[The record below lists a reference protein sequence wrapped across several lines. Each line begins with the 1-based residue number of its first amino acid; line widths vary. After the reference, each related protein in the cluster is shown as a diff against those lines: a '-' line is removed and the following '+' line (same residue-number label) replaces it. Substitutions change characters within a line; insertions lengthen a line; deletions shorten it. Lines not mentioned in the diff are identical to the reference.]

1 MKWLFYVNGANNR
14 KNAWNGD
21 IIRYGGVGVS
31 GTDQSYVYF
40 AEQLVGRGDTVD
52 LCAGSCLVGP
62 CRGVNY
68 IRVVV
73 DNDYDG
79 VVVNYPNALP
89 KICFYKVKRLYVYF
103 QCNALY
109 AYNLVAF
116 KRLHPWCE
124 IVALH
129 VSEFGKRS
137 TRVAV
142 LEYDYYFNREVVVNN
157 PVFMDVFEEVCR
169 EGCERVRGSFV
180 FHAVWERGGVVAEE
194 VYRRLGWTG
203 GLFRADYDSAGGARD
218 DVGVTRDAQ
227 QAWEPTGSQDSRE
240 SEGFPRGTR
249 DSAGG
254 SRDAVGGSS
263 GTGGSLDKLAVA
275 RLLARG
281 EYFVYPLINSNPMYY
296 DVVHKDTFGCCVS
309 EALAMGVIVVT
320 WRVAALAELYTD
332 EEVLFVDFPSGANVE
347 KLVGDEPIIIDATMR
362 SEEAIQAIVKA
373 IMDLEEDIERKKR
386 MVECGIR
393 RGRGFGKVEWVD

>member
-40 AEQLVGRGDTVD
+40 AEQLVRRGDTVD

-68 IRVVV
+68 IRAVV

-79 VVVNYPNALP
+79 VVVNYPNELP

-157 PVFMDVFEEVCR
+157 PVFMDVFEEVC
-169 EGCERVRGSFV
+169 GNVERVRRSFV

-203 GLFRADYDSAGGARD
+203 GLFRADYDAVGMRDSVGGARD
-218 DVGVTRDAQ
+218 DVGVTRDAAKQ
-227 QAWEPTGSQDSRE
+227 
-240 SEGFPRGTR
+240 
-249 DSAGG
+249 
-254 SRDAVGGSS
+254 VGGSQES
-263 GTGGSLDKLAVA
+263 GRSQDKMAVGK
-275 RLLARG
+275 LLARG

-332 EEVLFVDFPSGANVE
+332 EEVLFVDFPKGANVE

-373 IMDLEEDIERKKR
+373 IMDLEGDCERKKR
-386 MVECGIR
+386 MVENGMR

>member
-1 MKWLFYVNGANNR
+1 MYLFNCSMKWLFYINGANHR
-14 KNAWNGD
+14 KDAWNGE

-40 AEQLVGRGDTVD
+40 AEQLVGRGDMVD
-52 LCAGSCLVGP
+52 LCAGSCLVGE

-79 VVVNYPNALP
+79 IVVNYPNELP
-89 KICFYKVKRLYVYF
+89 KVCFYKVQKLYVYF

-124 IVALH
+124 VVGLH

-142 LEYDYYFNREVVVNN
+142 PEYDKYFNREVVVHN
-157 PVFMDVFEEVCR
+157 PVFMDVFGEVS
-169 EGCERVRGSFV
+169 GVERVRGSFV
-180 FHAVWERGGVVAEE
+180 FHAVWERGGEVAKK
-194 VYRRLGWTG
+194 VYERLGWGG
-203 GLFRADYDSAGGARD
+203 GLFRADYGSVGGSCDSTGGTSDAAGSAATG
-218 DVGVTRDAQ
+218 
-227 QAWEPTGSQDSRE
+227 GSQDKI
-240 SEGFPRGTR
+240 
-249 DSAGG
+249 
-254 SRDAVGGSS
+254 AVG
-263 GTGGSLDKLAVA
+263 
-275 RLLARG
+275 RLLAKG
-281 EYFVYPLINSNPMYY
+281 EYFVYPLINSNTMYY

-332 EEVLFVDFPSGANVE
+332 EEVLFVDFPPGADVG
-347 KLVGDEPIIIDATMR
+347 KLVGDEPIIIDAALR
-362 SEEAIQAIVKA
+362 SEEAIMGIVRAI
-373 IMDLEEDIERKKR
+373 IELEKDGERKQR
-386 MVECGIR
+386 MIEKGMR
-393 RGRGFGKVEWVD
+393 RGRSFGRVEWVD

>member
-1 MKWLFYVNGANNR
+1 MYIFNYSMKWLFYVNGANHR
-14 KNAWNGD
+14 KNAWNGE

-52 LCAGSCLVGP
+52 LCAGSCLVGE

-68 IRVVV
+68 IRKVES
-73 DNDYDG
+73 NDYDG
-79 VVVNYPNALP
+79 IVVNYPNELP
-89 KICFYKVKRLYVYF
+89 KICFYKVQKLYVYF

-124 IVALH
+124 VVALH

-142 LEYDYYFNREVVVNN
+142 PEYDYYFNREVVVSN
-157 PVFMDVFEEVCR
+157 PVFMDVFGEVK
-169 EGCERVRGSFV
+169 GVERVRRSFV
-180 FHAVWERGGVVAEE
+180 FHAVWERGGVVAEA
-194 VYRRLGWTG
+194 VYKRLGWSG
-203 GLFRADYDSAGGARD
+203 GLFRADYDAAAGSAATG
-218 DVGVTRDAQ
+218 
-227 QAWEPTGSQDSRE
+227 GSQDKS
-240 SEGFPRGTR
+240 
-249 DSAGG
+249 
-254 SRDAVGGSS
+254 AVG
-263 GTGGSLDKLAVA
+263 K
-275 RLLARG
+275 LLAKG
-281 EYFVYPLINSNPMYY
+281 EYFVYPLINSNTMYY

-332 EEVLFVDFPSGANVE
+332 EEVLFVDFPPGANVE
-347 KLVGDEPIIIDATMR
+347 KLVGDEPIIIDAALR
-362 SEEAIQAIVKA
+362 SEEAINLIVQAI
-373 IMDLEEDIERKKR
+373 IELEKDGERKQR
-386 MVECGIR
+386 MVEKGMK
-393 RGRGFGKVEWVD
+393 RGRSFGRVEWVD